1 MSALVISGMTGNEI
15 FCLAQKGLLPGE
27 LCVGNSVCSM
37 GLGGAVGS
45 FGQALAGGEIRQIT
59 ELISEGRHA
68 AITRME
74 QEAQRFGAAGVTS
87 VVTELR
93 TLAGY
98 TEFLSQGTAVHAQP
112 DHVLA
117 LGAARR
123 DAPGGPAMPFF
134 STAASGMQTYC
145 HLDAGYRP
153 MKFVMGNIAYALG
166 VGRGIS
172 GGFRKFA
179 RGEVHEYSQMYNEIR
194 HVALQRIREEASH
207 AGANAVVDIQ
217 IRMLPYGPGA
227 IELLMTGTASHHANV
242 SPGHVAPQ
250 QVVTSELTGE
260 ELWNLAKLG
269 LVPVS
274 LVMSTSVFSLG
285 IAGGIGAW
293 FKSFSKG
300 ELPEV
305 TSLVYHA
312 RENCLDLLRKEA
324 QALGAERVVGNK
336 LIIQELSPGLIEVV
350 AIGTAL
356 RRATGFEPQA
366 PALMP
371 QAIIVDKDVLESEGP
386 LRQLPAQQPLM
397 TGGGARRQMS
407 PVGCIVL
414 AVWMMLV
421 MIAIVGGIVASL
433 TGGHHHR

>member
-1 MSALVISGMTGNEI
+1 MAMIVSGMTGNEI

-27 LCVGNSVCSM
+27 LCVGNSVCSL
-37 GLGGAVGS
+37 GLGGALGS
-45 FGQALAGGEIRQIT
+45 FGGALAGGEIRPIT

-74 QEAQRFGAAGVTS
+74 QEAQKHGATGVTS

-98 TEFLSQGTAVHAQP
+98 REFLSQGTSVHAQQ
-112 DHVLA
+112 
-117 LGAARR
+117 GAE
-123 DAPGGPAMPFF
+123 MPFF

-145 HLDAGYRP
+145 HLDAGFRP

-166 VGRGIS
+166 VGRGLS
-172 GGFRKFA
+172 GGLRKFA

-194 HVALQRIREEASH
+194 HVALQRIKEEAAR

-217 IRMLPYGPGA
+217 IRMLPYGPGT
-227 IELLMTGTASHHANV
+227 IELLMTGTASHHNLI
-242 SPGHVAPQ
+242 SPGAVQPQ
-250 QVVTSELTGE
+250 QVVSSELTGE

-269 LVPVS
+269 LSPVS

-285 IAGGIGAW
+285 LAGGIGAW

-312 RENCLDLLRKEA
+312 RENCLDLLRREA
-324 QALGAERVVGNK
+324 QSLGAERVVGNK

-356 RRATGFEPQA
+356 RRTTGMQPATE
-366 PALMP
+366 LLIP
-371 QAIIVDKDVLESEGP
+371 QAIIIDKDVLESEGA
-386 LRQLPAQQPLM
+386 LKGLPPPTMPVTAR
-397 TGGGARRQMS
+397 GARS
-407 PVGCIVL
+407 TVGCIVGL
-414 AVWMMLV
+414 VWFAIV
-421 MIAIVGGIVASL
+421 MIAMIAGVIANL
-433 TGGHHHR
+433 TGGHGHR

>member
-1 MSALVISGMTGNEI
+1 MAMIVSGMTGNEI

-27 LCVGNSVCSM
+27 LCVGNSVCSL
-37 GLGGAVGS
+37 GVGGALGS
-45 FGQALAGGEIRQIT
+45 FGGALAGGEIRPIT

-74 QEAQRFGAAGVTS
+74 QEAQRYAATGVTS

-112 DHVLA
+112 
-117 LGAARR
+117 
-123 DAPGGPAMPFF
+123 GGELPFF

-145 HLDAGYRP
+145 HLDAGFRP
-153 MKFVMGNIAYALG
+153 MKFVMGNIAYSLG
-166 VGRGIS
+166 VGRGLT
-172 GGFRKFA
+172 GGLRKFA

-194 HVALQRIREEASH
+194 HVALQRVKEEAAR

-217 IRMLPYGPGA
+217 IRMLPYGPGT
-227 IELLMTGTASHHANV
+227 IELLLTGTASHHNLI
-242 SPGHVAPQ
+242 SPGAVQPQ
-250 QVVTSELTGE
+250 QVITSELTGE

-269 LVPVS
+269 LSPVS

-300 ELPEV
+300 EIPEV

-312 RENCLDLLRKEA
+312 RENCLDLLRREA
-324 QALGAERVVGNK
+324 QSLGAERVVGNK

-356 RRATGFEPQA
+356 RRVAGMYPATE
-366 PALMP
+366 LLIP
-371 QAIIVDKDVLESEGP
+371 QAIIIDKDVFESEGA
-386 LRQLPAQQPLM
+386 LKGLPPPTMPVTARSARSTIGCVFAIIWLVFVV
-397 TGGGARRQMS
+397 GA
-407 PVGCIVL
+407 
-414 AVWMMLV
+414 
-421 MIAIVGGIVASL
+421 MIFGIISEA

>member
-1 MSALVISGMTGNEI
+1 MAMIVSGMTGNEI

-27 LCVGNSVCSM
+27 LCVGNSVCSL
-37 GLGGAVGS
+37 GLGGALGS
-45 FGQALAGGEIRQIT
+45 FGGALAGGEIRPIT

-74 QEAQRFGAAGVTS
+74 QEAQKHGATGVTS

-98 TEFLSQGTAVHAQP
+98 REFLSQGTSVHAQR
-112 DHVLA
+112 
-117 LGAARR
+117 GAE
-123 DAPGGPAMPFF
+123 MPFF
-134 STAASGMQTYC
+134 STAASGMQMYC
-145 HLDAGYRP
+145 HLDAGFRP

-166 VGRGIS
+166 IGRGLS
-172 GGFRKFA
+172 GGLRKFA

-194 HVALQRIREEASH
+194 HVALQRIKEEAAR

-217 IRMLPYGPGA
+217 IRMLPYGPGHHRALDDGHRVAPHA
-227 IELLMTGTASHHANV
+227 I
-242 SPGHVAPQ
+242 SPGPVQHPQ
-250 QVVTSELTGE
+250 QVVSSELTGE

-269 LVPVS
+269 LSPVS

-285 IAGGIGAW
+285 LAGGIGAW
-293 FKSFSKG
+293 FKSCSKG

-312 RENCLDLLRKEA
+312 RENCLDLLRREA
-324 QALGAERVVGNK
+324 ESLGAERVVGNK

-356 RRATGFEPQA
+356 RRTTGMQPATE
-366 PALMP
+366 LLIP
-371 QAIIVDKDVLESEGP
+371 QAIIVDKDVFESEG
-386 LRQLPAQQPLM
+386 R
-397 TGGGARRQMS
+397 
-407 PVGCIVL
+407 
-414 AVWMMLV
+414 
-421 MIAIVGGIVASL
+421 
-433 TGGHHHR
+433 